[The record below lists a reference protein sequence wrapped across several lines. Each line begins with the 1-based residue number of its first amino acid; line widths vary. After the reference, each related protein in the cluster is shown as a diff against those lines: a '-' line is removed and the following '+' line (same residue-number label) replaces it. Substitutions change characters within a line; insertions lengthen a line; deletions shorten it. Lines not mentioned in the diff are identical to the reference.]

1 MWKTIKSYSI
11 KFLQIGTEKTSSVDE
26 VFSVWMGFGVRK
38 LLGLFAL
45 TGYFCTAEALLPHSR
60 MIKARFIR

>member
-1 MWKTIKSYSI
+1 LLNQHTPNI
-11 KFLQIGTEKTSSVDE
+11 KFGVCH
-26 VFSVWMGFGVRK
+26 VSVWMGFGVRK